1 MPSSTLIVIPTYN
14 ERDSLPRTIESL
26 DRAGVAADVLV
37 VDDGSPDG
45 TGEWAADLARR
56 REDVHVLR
64 REGKSGLGTAYLAG
78 FRWGLHRGY
87 EVLCEMDA
95 DGSHRARDL
104 PALLAAV
111 EAGADL
117 AIGSRWVPGGA
128 VVNWPLPREVL
139 SRGAN
144 IWVGVV
150 MGLRVRDA
158 TAGFRAFRR
167 RALERID
174 FDEVEARGY
183 SFQVDMTRRLA
194 AEGFLIEEVP
204 IVFVEREHGE
214 SKMSRGIILEAMRL
228 TARWGAERRAGQ
240 LSALASRVRGR
251 RPRR

>member
-1 MPSSTLIVIPTYN
+1 
-14 ERDSLPRTIESL
+14 
-26 DRAGVAADVLV
+26 
-37 VDDGSPDG
+37 
-45 TGEWAADLARR
+45 RR
-56 REDVHVLR
+56 REDVHVLC
-64 REGKSGLGTAYLAG
+64 RERKSGLGTAYLAG

-167 RALERID
+167 RALERI
-174 FDEVEARGY
+174 
-183 SFQVDMTRRLA
+183 
-194 AEGFLIEEVP
+194 
-204 IVFVEREHGE
+204 
-214 SKMSRGIILEAMRL
+214 
-228 TARWGAERRAGQ
+228 
-240 LSALASRVRGR
+240 
-251 RPRR
+251 